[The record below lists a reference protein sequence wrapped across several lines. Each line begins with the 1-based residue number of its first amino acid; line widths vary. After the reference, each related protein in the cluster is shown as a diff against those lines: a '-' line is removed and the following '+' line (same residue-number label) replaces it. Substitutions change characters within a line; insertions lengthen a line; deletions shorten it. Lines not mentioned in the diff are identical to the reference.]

1 MFDSVP
7 EGVLTDGSLV
17 FLSNLKL
24 IEKWYS
30 LILNPNVIYQFGL
43 KFLLSIMK
51 KLGPPY
57 LILGNF

>member
-43 KFLLSIMK
+43 KFLLSITFCMFNQWK
-51 KLGPPY
+51 
-57 LILGNF
+57 